1 MNTSKQSMN
10 MLQQSELQAALENN
24 FYLILVVHFFL
35 SVLLA
40 YMLHFLLK
48 KRFVDTPELR
58 RRDEEDLASIEEDS
72 LRGRIARRLFR
83 LSFHRYND
91 LYAFLLLFLLNFSMP
106 VVGYVS
112 AMWIAYYLR
121 SVVYEKHEHI
131 THTLNLDEFDEI
143 FAHTKRIFGESALL
157 EMMNNPY
164 IPKSKKLQAL
174 AELSQNLDPVNIK
187 VVQETLKSED
197 DEVRM
202 FGYAILNKTELSINR
217 HINEALESLQREDVS
232 EEEEAYLKKRL
243 AVLYWDLVYYGF
255 AQDVLESEFLDMI
268 YRYDDEAER
277 FFRTKIMELKERL
290 EHLLDNQE
298 EDEQG
303 HLLGELRKLYEEYI
317 EIKVLKGKLKMRR
330 HEYAEAIEEFTIAL
344 GIAEDEL
351 DMDMSYIYPYIAEIY
366 YNEGRFRITKEI
378 MQKALN
384 LEYNTKLY
392 PLVLQ
397 WRAS

>member
-1 MNTSKQSMN
+1 
-10 MLQQSELQAALENN
+10 MLQPSELKTGLENY
-24 FYLILVVHFFL
+24 FYIILAVHFVV

-48 KRFVDTPELR
+48 QRFVDTPELR
-58 RRDEEDLASIEEDS
+58 RRDEEELASIEEDS
-72 LRGRIARRLFR
+72 LRARIARWLFR
-83 LSFHRYND
+83 LSFHRYNSVH
-91 LYAFLLLFLLNFSMP
+91 AFLLLFWLNFSMP

-121 SVVYEKHEHI
+121 SVVYERHEQM
-131 THTLNLDEFDEI
+131 THTLNLDEFDEV
-143 FAHTKRIFGESALL
+143 FAHTKRMFGESALL
-157 EMMNNPY
+157 EMMRNPY

-174 AELSQNLDPVNIK
+174 VELSQNLDPVNIK

-202 FGYAILNKTELSINR
+202 FGYAILNKTELSINK
-217 HINEALESLQREDVS
+217 HINEALQKLQREDVTK
-232 EEEEAYLKKRL
+232 EEEAYLKKRL
-243 AVLYWDLVYYGF
+243 AALYWDLVYYGF
-255 AQDVLESEFLDMI
+255 AQDVLESEFLEMI
-268 YRYDDEAER
+268 YRYDEEAER
-277 FFRTKIMELKERL
+277 FFRMMIQELKERL
-290 EHLLDNQE
+290 GHLLDNQE
-298 EDEQG
+298 EDMKEY
-303 HLLGELRKLYEEYI
+303 LLSRLRKLYEEYV
-317 EIKVLKGKLKMRR
+317 EIKVLKGKLEMRR
-330 HEYAEAIEEFTIAL
+330 HEYTKAIEEFTIAL
-344 GIAEDEL
+344 GVAADEL

-366 YNEGRFRITKEI
+366 YNEGRYKITKEI